1 MEPVKYILI
10 VLMVGMVA
18 RGLWSLAAAGRQI
31 AEYKKES

>member
-1 MEPVKYILI
+1 MEAMKIVLV

-18 RGLWSLAAAGRQI
+18 RGLWSLAAAGKQI